1 MERYRL
7 RPRERR
13 LFALVSRAVFTNP
26 FTDER
31 AALDREIS
39 GLDAGVPEAGRTEA
53 VVRKVDRT
61 IQRLDREGR
70 GDIRRYGGRDRRLLE
85 TSLLF
90 EFFHRFLD
98 RFDSF
103 IREQIA
109 AGSRP
114 LEVPFARRAFAYLGE
129 RGFAPADMRR
139 YFEVV
144 FQLRRAYYF
153 IDSSLVGRSPCMRA
167 LRRRLWNDVFTHDL
181 DLYNRHLWNRMEDFS
196 TLILGETGTGKG
208 TAAAAIGRS
217 GFIPYD
223 EKRQRFVESFTRSF
237 VSLNLS
243 QFPENLIESELFGHR
258 RGAFTGA
265 VEDYQGIFD
274 RCSPHGA
281 IFLDEIGEVSI
292 PVQIKLLR
300 VLQERV
306 FSPVGS
312 HRQHR
317 FQGRVIAATNQPI
330 EALRR
335 RGRMRD
341 DFYYRLCSDIITV
354 PPLRR
359 RIAEDPAELDDLIAL
374 LVERM
379 LASHVPDITQM
390 VRKTIRR
397 ELGSDYP
404 WPGNVRELEQCVRAV
419 LLNRRYRG
427 AAPEAAAPDLADRLA
442 AGIESGTI
450 DAQSL
455 LSGYCYLLY
464 RRCGTYEAAARRCG
478 LDRRTVKKH
487 VNRWRRHVA
496 G

>member
-1 MERYRL
+1 MKGHHLGSE
-7 RPRERR
+7 ERR
-13 LFALVSRAVFTNP
+13 FFTLVSRAVFTNP

-31 AALDREIS
+31 AALDMEIT
-39 GLDAGVPEAGRTEA
+39 GLPPSVPESKRTEILTG
-53 VVRKVDRT
+53 KLGQY
-61 IQRLDREGR
+61 IQRLDVEKRA
-70 GDIRRYGGRDRRLLE
+70 DIRGYSGEDRRLLE

-98 RFDSF
+98 RFDRF
-103 IREQIA
+103 ILDQIK

-114 LEVPFARRAFAYLGE
+114 LAVPFARRAFSYLDKK
-129 RGFAPADMRR
+129 GFATLEMCR

-144 FQLRRAYYF
+144 FQLRRAYFF
-153 IDSSLVGRSPCMRA
+153 IDSSLVGRSACMKA
-167 LRRRLWNDVFTHDL
+167 LRRQLWNDVFTHDL
-181 DLYNRHLWNRMEDFS
+181 ALYNRCLWDRMEDFS

-223 EKRQRFVESFTRSF
+223 EKNRCFVESFTRSF

-243 QFPENLIESELFGHR
+243 QYPENLIESELFGHR

-265 VEDYQGIFD
+265 VDDYQGIFD

-300 VLQERV
+300 VLQDRV
-306 FSPVGS
+306 FLPVGS
-312 HRQHR
+312 HREHR
-317 FQGRVIAATNQPI
+317 FLGRVIAATNRPI
-330 EALRR
+330 ETLRR
-335 RGRMRD
+335 EGRMRD

-354 PPLRR
+354 PPLRQ

-379 LASHVPDITQM
+379 LGSRMPDIMQM
-390 VRKTIRR
+390 VCETVTRD
-397 ELGSDYP
+397 LGKGYP
-404 WPGNVRELEQCVRAV
+404 WPGNVRELEQCVRGI
-419 LLNRRYRG
+419 LLNRHYRG
-427 AAPEAAAPDLADRLA
+427 TPSESATPDLVPELI
-442 AGIESGTI
+442 AGIEDGRI
-450 DAQSL
+450 KAQRL
-455 LSGYCYLLY
+455 LAGYCFLLY

-478 LDRRTVKKH
+478 LDRRTVRKY
-487 VNRWRRHVA
+487 VDQWLQTA
-496 G
+496 PG

>member
-1 MERYRL
+1 MDRCRL

-13 LFALVSRAVFTNP
+13 LFALISRAVFTNP

-31 AALDREIS
+31 AALDLEIS
-39 GLDAGVPEAGRTEA
+39 GLDAGVPETQRTEA
-53 VVRKVDRT
+53 VVHKVDRT
-61 IQRLDREGR
+61 IRRLDREGR

-98 RFDSF
+98 RFDGF
-103 IREQIA
+103 IRQQIA

-114 LEVPFARRAFAYLGE
+114 LEVPFARQAFAYLGG
-129 RGFAPADMRR
+129 RGFAPDDMRR

-144 FQLRRAYYF
+144 FQLRRAYFF

-181 DLYNRHLWNRMEDFS
+181 ELYNRHLWNRMEDFS

-223 EKRQRFVESFTRSF
+223 EKRRCFVESFTRSF

-300 VLQERV
+300 VLQERT

-312 HRQHR
+312 HREHR
-317 FQGRVIAATNQPI
+317 FQGRVIAATNQPL
-330 EALRR
+330 ETLRR

-374 LVERM
+374 LVARM
-379 LASHVPDITQM
+379 LGSRVTDITRM
-390 VRKTIRR
+390 VRETIRS
-397 ELGSDYP
+397 EPGDDYP

-427 AAPEAAAPDLADRLA
+427 AAPEAAEADLAARLA
-442 AGIESGTI
+442 AGIEGGTI
-450 DAQSL
+450 DAQGL

-464 RRCGTYEAAARRCG
+464 RRYGTYEGAARQCG

-487 VNRWRRHVA
+487 VDRWGRRA
-496 G
+496 ST